1 MFGSAVRT
9 LIILNEQI
17 NDIIKIIK
25 SLKESGL
32 LIKGVSETIKKGGFS
47 GTLLGT
53 LDASL
58 LGKILTSKGKIRTRE
73 GTIRVGEG
81 TISASEGTIR
91 AGEGTIRAGLD
102 V

>member
-32 LIKGVSETIKKGGFS
+32 LIKGVSETIKNEAKKTKRRIFRNV
-47 GTLLGT
+47 
-53 LDASL
+53 
-58 LGKILTSKGKIRTRE
+58 IRHFR
-73 GTIRVGEG
+73 R
-81 TISASEGTIR
+81 
-91 AGEGTIRAGLD
+91 
-102 V
+102 

>member
-32 LIKGVSETIKKGGFS
+32 LIKGVSETIKNETKKTKRRIFRNV
-47 GTLLGT
+47 
-53 LDASL
+53 
-58 LGKILTSKGKIRTRE
+58 IRHFRC
-73 GTIRVGEG
+73 
-81 TISASEGTIR
+81 
-91 AGEGTIRAGLD
+91 
-102 V
+102 